1 MVAPSAKTKNTPYH
15 LFLLL
20 VLFILTLSFMTSCAT
35 KSKTAAV
42 VHPSSRT
49 TKTED
54 LSRRE
59 QHLRGAYR
67 QWTGTT
73 YAMGGNDM
81 KGVDCSG
88 FVRAIYKRIFDIH
101 VPRTTEE
108 QLKQGTPVKRV
119 GLEAG
124 DLVFFRPPGY
134 PRHVGIY
141 LSNNEFMHASK
152 TQGVTISRIDSLY
165 WGKYYW
171 TARRLYTNP

>member
-1 MVAPSAKTKNTPYH
+1 MVAPSAKKKNTPYH
-15 LFLLL
+15 LCFLL
-20 VLFILTLSFMTSCAT
+20 VLFVLTQSFMASCTT
-35 KSKTAAV
+35 KSKRVAV

-49 TKTED
+49 TTAED
-54 LSRRE
+54 LYSRE
-59 QHLRGAYR
+59 QHLRDAYR

-73 YAMGGNDM
+73 YAMGGNNI

-88 FVRAIYKRIFDIH
+88 FVRAIYKRIFYMH

-108 QLKQGTPVKRV
+108 QLKQGIPVERA

-124 DLVFFRPPGY
+124 DLVFFRPPDY

-171 TARRLYTNP
+171 TARRLYLNP